1 MIMDKIKAIQ
11 DTVYSILV
19 EFDRICQK
27 HGLKYSLEGGTLL
40 GAVKYSGFVPWDD
53 DIDVIMLRKDY
64 EAFLKIAP
72 TELNKDFFLQSQ
84 ENIKDFPL
92 NYAKLCKNDTII
104 KDYAYSHIT
113 DMHHG
118 LFIDIFPIDNC
129 LTGKA
134 RIQRKILGLLTSSR
148 SRKLS
153 LEHGNGWKNL
163 IKALVALLPLGVL
176 NTLIK
181 ATCTVFNGLETKY
194 RYEVCNSTERFD
206 PLDASIYD
214 DHVQMSFRDGQYPV
228 VSRYDDFLKSR
239 FGDNYM
245 NTLPPPEKR
254 KISHFHKIEIGGVKY
269 EEQ

>member
-1 MIMDKIKAIQ
+1 MNNIKVIQ

-27 HGLKYSLEGGTLL
+27 YGFKYSLEGGTLL
-40 GAVKYSGFVPWDD
+40 GAVKYGDFVPWDD

-64 EAFLKIAP
+64 ESFLKIAN
-72 TELNKDFFLQSQ
+72 TELKTDFFLQSQ
-84 ENIKDFPL
+84 KNIKDFPL
-92 NYAKLCKNDTII
+92 NYAKLCKNNTFI

-129 LTGKA
+129 LTRKA

-148 SRKLS
+148 SRKLR
-153 LEHGNGWKNL
+153 LEHGDGWKTL
-163 IKALVALLPLGVL
+163 IKALVALLPLDVL
-176 NTLIK
+176 NPLIK
-181 ATCTVFNGLETKY
+181 ATCTVFNGLKTKY
-194 RYEVCNSTERFD
+194 RYEICNSTEHLD

-214 DHVQMSFRDGQYPV
+214 EHIQMSFRGRQYLA

-239 FGDNYM
+239 FGEKYM

-269 EEQ
+269 EDQ